1 MSSTPSV
8 PPAASAASSP
18 LVGGWA
24 GWYTVAV
31 CMLLYVFS
39 MIDRQVINLLVAP
52 IQQQFG
58 LGDFHMSLL
67 MGPAFG
73 LCYAFAA
80 FPIAWLSDR
89 ISRRLVVFIG
99 IMIWALAAMASG
111 LARSFEELFV
121 ARMVVGVGEAAL
133 LPSAYVPI
141 SQLFQRERLAT
152 ALSVLSMGSVGGM
165 GLAYGLGG
173 WFLEAAH
180 GMSEWSGLAPWR
192 LTFIISAI
200 PCVPLALLMF
210 TVPEHRPSTAALNA
224 VDAPKVGAFLR
235 RHGRVALAACAG
247 FGLVSLCSSAI
258 AAWLPTYLTRNFG
271 WSTAQAGAVLGGIIL
286 LLASVAK
293 IGSGVIVDRLF
304 ARGVA
309 DAHLRYLSVVSLV
322 ATPFVVAAFF
332 MPVALPCLLLVSVYF
347 LLPYSNMGYASAFVQ
362 LATPVLLRARTSALF
377 LLVMNLL
384 AMGLGPLLVGWLTES
399 VIGDPQ
405 RLGWS
410 LALVVA
416 VTLPLAALALWW
428 GMPAA
433 RALLGK
439 ADGSEEERR

>member
-1 MSSTPSV
+1 MSSNLSV
-8 PPAASAASSP
+8 SPPPAAVAG
-18 LVGGWA
+18 GGWA

-39 MIDRQVINLLVAP
+39 MIDRQIINLLVAP

-89 ISRRLVVFIG
+89 MSRRLVVFLG
-99 IMIWALAAMASG
+99 IVIWALAAIGSG

-133 LPSAYVPI
+133 LPSAYVLI

-152 ALSVLSMGSVGGM
+152 ALSVLSMGSVGGL

-173 WFLEAAH
+173 WFLGVAH
-180 GMSEWSGLAPWR
+180 NLSSLPLLDGLEPWR
-192 LTFIISAI
+192 LAFIITAV
-200 PCVPLALLMF
+200 PCLPIALLVF
-210 TVPEHRPSTAALNA
+210 TMPERRPPRAATAGSAASDGKL
-224 VDAPKVGAFLR
+224 GSFLR
-235 RHGRVALAACAG
+235 QQWRLVVAINVG
-247 FGLVSLCSSAI
+247 FGLISLCSSALV
-258 AAWLPTYLTRNFG
+258 AWVPTFISREFSWT
-271 WSTAQAGAVLGGIIL
+271 TASAGAAFGLMIL
-286 LLASVAK
+286 VLASMAK
-293 IGSGVIVDRLF
+293 IIGGLTVDRLF
-304 ARGVA
+304 ARGFA
-309 DAHLRYLSVVSLV
+309 DAHLRYLSVVSL
-322 ATPFVVAAFF
+322 AALPFTAAAFF
-332 MPVALPCLLLVSVYF
+332 MPAALPFIVLVSAYF
-347 LLPYSNMGYASAFVQ
+347 LLPYGNMGYASALVQ
-362 LATPVLLRARTSALF
+362 LATPIHLRARASALF

-384 AMGLGPLLVGWLTES
+384 AMGVGPLLVGWLTES
-399 VIGDPQ
+399 VLGDPQ

-416 VTLPLAALALWW
+416 VSMPLAALALWW

-439 ADGSEEERR
+439 AEGAR